1 MYICWYM
8 PIKSNQ
14 SWRDS
19 DNFREQFF
27 QSVDT
32 AVGILSYLGT
42 GGTAADFPL
51 PATAFDSSFA
61 ASQSAFWFDCRNLE
75 PTAWNPNKIWGLPL
89 PRKKNGTIK
98 VYILQSQTPTSTKW
112 YSQLSHDPFT
122 IQDAHAAGVLSWP
135 SAWSPFFFTWE
146 SGNRA
151 CQIQKNK
158 YIVFK
163 TSSLPN
169 GLAQPC

>member
-1 MYICWYM
+1 M

-89 PRKKNGTIK
+89 PRKKKTEPLKFTFCSLKPQPLQNDIHN
-98 VYILQSQTPTSTKW
+98 YPMILSQS
-112 YSQLSHDPFT
+112 
-122 IQDAHAAGVLSWP
+122 
-135 SAWSPFFFTWE
+135 
-146 SGNRA
+146 
-151 CQIQKNK
+151 
-158 YIVFK
+158 K
-163 TSSLPN
+163 THML
-169 GLAQPC
+169 LEY